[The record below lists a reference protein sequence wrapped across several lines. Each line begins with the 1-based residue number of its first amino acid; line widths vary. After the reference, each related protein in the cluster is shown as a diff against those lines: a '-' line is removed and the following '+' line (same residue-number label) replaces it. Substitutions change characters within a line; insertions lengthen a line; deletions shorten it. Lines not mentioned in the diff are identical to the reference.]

1 MGLAESA
8 DCAAAWACVSV
19 HPLVNLMTMVMNA
32 TSEVVERELTYE
44 ELAERYRAICDDLRF
59 ENLPG
64 KVELDTWGRMIM
76 SPASNYHAILQGRL
90 SKRFSAF
97 EGELMTEASVLTSN
111 GLQVADFAWASPTFM
126 QAHGT
131 ETPFTRAPELCVE
144 VASPSNSR
152 KGLREKSAA
161 YIAAGARE
169 AWLVYPQS
177 KRIEFYAQ
185 GGQIEHTGFAIDLS
199 GLFGI

>member
-1 MGLAESA
+1 MDAI
-8 DCAAAWACVSV
+8 
-19 HPLVNLMTMVMNA
+19 P
-32 TSEVVERELTYE
+32 EVTERELTCE

-76 SPASNYHAILQGRL
+76 SPASNYHGILQGRL
-90 SKRFSAF
+90 AKRSSVALG
-97 EGELMTEASVLTSN
+97 GEVITEASVLTST
-111 GLQVADFAWASPTFM
+111 GLQVADVAWASPTFM

-169 AWLVYPQS
+169 AWIVYPQC

-185 GGQIEHTGFAIDLS
+185 EGPIEHTRFAIDLS

>member
-1 MGLAESA
+1 
-8 DCAAAWACVSV
+8 
-19 HPLVNLMTMVMNA
+19 MNA
-32 TSEVVERELTYE
+32 IPEVAERELTYE
-44 ELAERYRAICDDLRF
+44 ELAERYRAICEDLRF

-76 SPASNYHAILQGRL
+76 SPATNYHAVLQGRL

-97 EGELMTEASVLTSN
+97 EGEVMTEASVLTST
-111 GLQVADFAWASPTFM
+111 GLQVADFVWASPVFM

-131 ETPFTRAPELCVE
+131 ETPYTQAPELCVE

-152 KGLREKSAA
+152 KGLREKAAA
-161 YIAAGARE
+161 YLAAGANE
-169 AWLVYPQS
+169 AWIVFPQS

-185 GGQIEHTGFAIDLS
+185 DGPIEHTRYSIDLT